1 MYGKKTALVIGA
13 NGMDG
18 SFLCELLLEKGYD
31 VHGTIRR
38 SSVITTWRIDHIF
51 EKISLHYIDI
61 TDAMS
66 VNNLIVKLR
75 PDEIYNTAAQ
85 SHVQISAELENYTLQ
100 VNTIGVLNIL
110 QSVRNNKLGKT
121 CKIYQCGTSEQF
133 GNETDGSLLLNEKS
147 PQNPVSVYG
156 VSKNAAQNLCN
167 FYRDAYGM
175 FVVCGILMNHEGP
188 RRGHN
193 FVTQKI
199 SNYVGKFKNGKVSK
213 PLELGNLNAKRDW
226 GNSRDYVYGMW
237 LMLQQNEADN
247 YLLATGE
254 THTVR
259 EFAELSFKHIGIT
272 IEWHGDGVN
281 EVGKNTNGDVLV
293 VVNSKYYRDLELHTL
308 IGNASKARKILGWA
322 PITTFKQLVGE
333 MVDASIERFS

>member
-18 SFLCELLLEKGYD
+18 SFLCELLLEKGYK

-51 EKISLHYIDI
+51 DKISLHYIDI

-100 VNTIGVLNIL
+100 VNTVGVLNIL
-110 QSVRNNKLGKT
+110 QSIKNNGLGKK
-121 CKIYQCGTSEQF
+121 CRFYQCGTSEQF
-133 GNETDGSLLLNEKS
+133 GNETDGTVMLNEKS

-156 VSKNAAQNLCN
+156 VSKNAAQHLCN

-175 FVVCGILMNHEGP
+175 YIVCGILMNHEGT

-199 SNYVGKFKNGKVSK
+199 SNYVGKFANKKVDK

-237 LMLQQNEADN
+237 LMLQQEHPDN
-247 YLLATGE
+247 FLLATGE

-259 EFAELSFKHIGIT
+259 EFVELSFKEIGID
-272 IEWHGDGVN
+272 IEWQGEGVN
-281 EVGKNTNGDVLV
+281 EVGTDASGNIMVI
-293 VVNSKYYRDLELHTL
+293 VNPKYYRDLELHTL
-308 IGNASKARKILGWA
+308 IGDASKARDVLGWV
-322 PITTFKQLVGE
+322 PRTSFKELVKE
-333 MVDASIERFS
+333 MVEASIERYQ